1 MDNRTQRQWKRV
13 RNTAVAEDSIG
24 HGSGRGAPRPW
35 QGRALALAVTARVAS
50 ATPRPRVAEVEP
62 RLRVVEGRL
71 PQPSMAFSGGAAWPV
86 AESRR
91 RRGDVWLR
99 PQVAACG
106 LKKARE
112 ERNIFDIGE
121 ET

>member
-35 QGRALALAVTARVAS
+35 QGRASALA
-50 ATPRPRVAEVEP
+50 
-62 RLRVVEGRL
+62 
-71 PQPSMAFSGGAAWPV
+71 PSMAFSGGAAWPV

>member
-1 MDNRTQRQWKRV
+1 
-13 RNTAVAEDSIG
+13 
-24 HGSGRGAPRPW
+24 
-35 QGRALALAVTARVAS
+35 
-50 ATPRPRVAEVEP
+50 
-62 RLRVVEGRL
+62 
-71 PQPSMAFSGGAAWPV
+71 MAFSGGAAWPV